1 MATNPPYTD
10 LTRIRA
16 LVTRTAGID
25 PGTAGSVEEGK
36 LQLAVVSAQNTID
49 ARLGNLY
56 SVPFNP
62 VPPLIVDIA
71 TALAAWDADLTFREV
86 RDYNT
91 DLNPVLLR
99 YKWATEMLD
108 QLQKGTATLPGYEP
122 PEPDPGPSDNPNDPG
137 SVVGIY
143 NPCPEYPVAR
153 PCSPRDY
160 YDWSHW

>member
-10 LTRIRA
+10 LIRIRA

-25 PGTAGSVEEGK
+25 PGTAGSVDEGK
-36 LQLAVVSAQNTID
+36 LNLAVSSAQNMID
-49 ARLGNLY
+49 AKLGNLY

-71 TALAAWDADLTFREV
+71 TALAAWDADLSYREV
-86 RDYNT
+86 RDYST

-99 YKWATEMLD
+99 YKWATDMLTD
-108 QLQKGTATLPGYEP
+108 LQKGTATLPGYEP
-122 PEPDPGPSDNPNDPG
+122 PDPDPGPSDNPNDPG
-137 SVVGIY
+137 SVVDVI
-143 NPCPEYPVAR
+143 NPCVTYPR
-153 PCSPRDY
+153 GYPYPPRDY